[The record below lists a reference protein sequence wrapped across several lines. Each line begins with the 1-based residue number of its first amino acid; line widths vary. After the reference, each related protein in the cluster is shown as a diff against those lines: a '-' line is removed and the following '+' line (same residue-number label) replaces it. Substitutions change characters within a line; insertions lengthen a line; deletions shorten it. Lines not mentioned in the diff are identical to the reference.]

1 MSYLDAH
8 AVSTTRLDLVFEIY
22 DVWWR
27 WASRPDPMNHYAQAA
42 NEAETRDLTFD
53 RRPVNRP
60 RHQTPITF
68 IFTSHYPHF
77 TFAYF
82 FSIYSCL

>member
-1 MSYLDAH
+1 MSYLEAH
-8 AVSTTRLDLVFEIY
+8 DVYTTRLDLASEIY
-22 DVWWR
+22 DVRWWR

-60 RHQTPITF
+60 RHQTPITL
-68 IFTSHYPHF
+68 ISTSRYPHF
-77 TFAYF
+77 TFAHF
-82 FSIYSCL
+82 F